1 MFLTNLFHCY
11 VGLVVFGHT
20 GRNITPTNNSSKGC
34 TEWPSVS
41 FCKQSW
47 YHSPSCFWV
56 KVPGQINGWH
66 SIQAGGASVAAF
78 LGSGHPHCGLHF
90 FTGSLPVVQASLFHL
105 PHNAMPVPKV
115 SSESSFLENV
125 PVARQKQWISE
136 GQGSMRIAP
145 GHTMRRPQPTG
156 LIPQVK
162 PSYSHRHPLA
172 ILGAWPAK
180 DSNLYVLRQDQTTT
194 EVDWVAVRCWHLSSR
209 SSRWRWRRSWPNWN
223 PWKISFWEKSW
234 RKNLRVTK
242 RCLSWTWGRQWP
254 RPKGHPAKRYHCQ
267 TGMVR
272 QLKNEAPQEADIC
285 WACSFPIPEIL
296 VALTNLDVWP
306 RHIRNVWL
314 MVSHV
319 QP

>member
-1 MFLTNLFHCY
+1 MHWVSECFVLQAVLVPFPVVLLSQGARANQRVTLYPSWGCLRRSFSGLRTSTLWVALFHWISSCCPGFA
-11 VGLVVFGHT
+11 VPLASQRHA
-20 GRNITPTNNSSKGC
+20 SSKGIIWIFVPGKC
-34 TEWPSVS
+34 
-41 FCKQSW
+41 
-47 YHSPSCFWV
+47 PSCPAKAV
-56 KVPGQINGWH
+56 N
-66 SIQAGGASVAAF
+66 
-78 LGSGHPHCGLHF
+78 
-90 FTGSLPVVQASLFHL
+90 
-105 PHNAMPVPKV
+105 
-115 SSESSFLENV
+115 
-125 PVARQKQWISE
+125 SE

-162 PSYSHRHPLA
+162 PSYSHRHPLP

-194 EVDWVAVRCWHLSSR
+194 EVDWVAVRCCWHLTSR